1 LADLGL
7 SHFRKVHGLQGAA
20 SDKDTSGTRE
30 YGRYL
35 SRRVSILSPAKVRI
49 GAPECYR
56 FDDFIEHSRLNVKQS
71 VDIWSLGCVFSEV
84 AVWVV
89 HDKSRLETYRQM
101 RLDET
106 EQLYG
111 FRDRGCFHDGQKAL
125 LSVSTMHDSVFD
137 NVRYTDHVT
146 RSVIKKMV
154 DEMLDEYEVRPTAI
168 QLWSKSRKILV
179 DAEKKLKSAKTEQG
193 GPKSLGRGE
202 RTQTDAQ
209 TQGRTPPEV
218 PPGMPHSHSEEL
230 GGNEVPG
237 RWPSLKKEKRSATVN
252 VVGRGPTP
260 SPEPHTYDGYETPE
274 EMSSAISTP
283 PKSPRGAPNAY
294 QSQNRSS
301 LNAVNNYQPASQEQL
316 SETDDPGQ
324 IASPTANNRAQKRDS
339 AKRGSPRLDQLP
351 ERSLQG
357 PVSGLNIE
365 NLSDPT
371 PKRSPAEEALA
382 AQLHS
387 DTLRPQALQ
396 SRTAV
401 TTITSSPSKKPAPRE
416 LPNSLSVAKASQWIL
431 NKKHGQG
438 FAALTNREYLNELN
452 ERDHVGLVY
461 SFYFTV
467 QQPLT

>member
-1 LADLGL
+1 M
-7 SHFRKVHGLQGAA
+7 
-20 SDKDTSGTRE
+20 
-30 YGRYL
+30 
-35 SRRVSILSPAKVRI
+35 SRRIFILSPAKVRL

-56 FDDFIEHSRLNVKQS
+56 FDDFIAHSRLNVKQS

-106 EQLYG
+106 EQLYD
-111 FRDRGCFHDGQKAL
+111 FRDQGCFHDGQKAL
-125 LSVSTMHDSVFD
+125 LSVSTMHDTVFD

-168 QLWSKSRKILV
+168 QLWSKSRKILA
-179 DAEKKLKSAKTEQG
+179 DAEKKLKSVKTEQG
-193 GPKSLGRGE
+193 GPTSLGRGE
-202 RTQTDAQ
+202 RTQTVAQ

-218 PPGMPHSHSEEL
+218 PPGMQHSHSEEL
-230 GGNEVPG
+230 HQNEVPG
-237 RWPSLKKEKRSATVN
+237 RWLSLKKEKRSATVN
-252 VVGRGPTP
+252 VVGRGATP

-274 EMSSAISTP
+274 EISNTISTP
-283 PKSPRGAPNAY
+283 PTSPRGVPNAY
-294 QSQNRSS
+294 QSRNRGS
-301 LNAVNNYQPASQEQL
+301 LNAANNYQPTSEEQL

-324 IASPTANNRAQKRDS
+324 RASPTANNRGQKRDS
-339 AKRGSPRLDQLP
+339 AKHGSPRLDQLP

-371 PKRSPAEEALA
+371 PKRPPAEEVLT

-387 DTLRPQALQ
+387 DTLRSQALQ
-396 SRTAV
+396 SPMAA
-401 TTITSSPSKKPAPRE
+401 TTITSPPWKKPTPRQ
-416 LPNSLSVAKASQWIL
+416 LPDPLSVAEASQWIL

-452 ERDHVGLVY
+452 ERDHVGLVS
-461 SFYFTV
+461 SF
-467 QQPLT
+467 